1 MPDVLVITLMG
12 KGNLKYVRGNCFSVG
27 CKMRAVS
34 SMKSS
39 LQELLSI
46 FEMKWAVHGEEVRG
60 GVFGLTCPCNIT
72 RLCLCNGNIDEGKD
86 CGLMREGRC

>member
-12 KGNLKYVRGNCFSVG
+12 KGNLKYGRGNCFSVG

-34 SMKSS
+34 SVKSS

-46 FEMKWAVHGEEVRG
+46 FEMKRAVHGEEVKRR
-60 GVFGLTCPCNIT
+60 VFGLTCPCNIT
-72 RLCLCNGNIDEGKD
+72 QLCLCNGNTDEGKD
-86 CGLMREGRC
+86 CGLMSEGRC

>member
-12 KGNLKYVRGNCFSVG
+12 KGNLKYMRGNCFSVG

-34 SMKSS
+34 SLKSS

-46 FEMKWAVHGEEVRG
+46 FEMKWAVRGEEVKG
-60 GVFGLTCPCNIT
+60 EYLG
-72 RLCLCNGNIDEGKD
+72 
-86 CGLMREGRC
+86 